1 MAIVQFLGASR
12 SIKLYTNNPEKV
24 EALRPLARPLL
35 ARSSQHMRAGCSC
48 ISGFCS
54 SANTELWFAEAFH
67 AILKHCPGEVC
78 PLKTVPNKHNMTY
91 LTTKRDRLNHKTI
104 LSELPI

>member
-35 ARSSQHMRAGCSC
+35 ARSSQH
-48 ISGFCS
+48 SGFCS
-54 SANTELWFAEAFH
+54 SANTEFWFAEAFH
-67 AILKHCPGEVC
+67 AIVKHCPGEVC